1 MEDPRGHVPGANLL
15 QITWEHMTVLSA
27 PALAF
32 VRDMLLRYLGQHSQL
47 TAAFREAEALT
58 VYPAVSFLVRHGFLG
73 LKLL

>member
-1 MEDPRGHVPGANLL
+1 VANLL

-47 TAAFREAEALT
+47 TAALREAEDFT
-58 VYPAVSFLVRHGFLG
+58 VYPAVSLLVHQGFLG
-73 LKLL
+73 LNLP